1 MKRGRRRH
9 DTVFVDTNLFLV
21 LLVGGLDV
29 DQIER
34 FKRTK
39 AYTREDYALLV
50 MFVNRFK
57 RILVTPNVLTEVSNL
72 AGQLTDPLRR
82 EARFALACMTQDLHE
97 RYLPSKELV
106 VDPHFPT
113 LGLTDV
119 SIVQSVGKDVTVITA
134 DLPLYHRLATAGVDA
149 INFNHLR
156 SGSWM

>member
-21 LLVGGLDV
+21 LLVGGLDP

-50 MFVNRFK
+50 MFVKRFK
-57 RILVTPNVLTEVSNL
+57 RILITPNVLTEVSNL

-82 EARFALACMTQDLHE
+82 EARIALAQMTQDLHE
-97 RYLPSKELV
+97 RYLPSRDLV
-106 VDPHFPT
+106 VDPHFPV

-119 SIVQSVGKDVTVITA
+119 SIAQSVGKDVTVITA
-134 DLPLYHRLATAGVDA
+134 DLPLYHRLATAGIDA

-156 SGSWM
+156 SGSWQ